1 MKTLLVKPYNLTD
14 HIQPS
19 LGLGYLAGA
28 IRSRGDVRI
37 LDCIKENIK
46 IGQFKNALKSYNPDF
61 VGFQC
66 YTFDMDF
73 IREALCE
80 CRSYRRGIITAIG
93 GPHPSALPRESFEY
107 FNDSLDF
114 IFVGEAE
121 RALPL
126 LLDKLSGSSSA
137 GISGIPGL
145 AFRDDGTIKINQRE
159 FVDDLDTLGMPAWDL
174 IRPEEYPESQ
184 HGAFFKK
191 FPIAPI
197 MLTRGCPFACTFCAG
212 HIVSGRRIRKH
223 SPDFIINQIKYL
235 YDRHK
240 IREFHI
246 IDDNFI
252 FDKVYA
258 KEFLRK
264 LIDLDLDISWATPNG
279 VRIDSLDE
287 ELLKLMKESG
297 LYLISLGI
305 ESGSDRVLSLMKK
318 NITINKIRGGIKLIH
333 RFGIDIAG
341 FFIIGF
347 PGETVED
354 IKKTIRFSLDL
365 GLIRANYFTY
375 LPFPG
380 TESYSGL
387 VSSGEINKVN
397 WDRFYFMSAPYSHKG
412 ISNKQLK
419 SLQRSAFLKF
429 YIRPRIILKNLSGI
443 KSFRHFGF
451 LLKRFFHWII
461 MK

>member
-1 MKTLLVKPYNLTD
+1 MKVLLVKPYNLTD

-19 LGLGYLAGA
+19 LGLGYLANA
-28 IRSRGDVRI
+28 LRDRGDVRI
-37 LDCIKENIK
+37 LDCIKDNVK
-46 IGQFKNALKSYNPDF
+46 IEKFKKILEGYGPDI

-66 YTFDMDF
+66 YTFDLNF
-73 IREALCE
+73 IKEALAE
-80 CRSYRRGIITAIG
+80 CRRFKKGMVTVIG
-93 GPHPSALPRESFEY
+93 GPHPSALPRESFKY
-107 FNDSLDF
+107 FGDALDF

-121 RALPL
+121 RGLPL
-126 LLDKLSGSSSA
+126 LLERLNGSPCADLSD
-137 GISGIPGL
+137 IPGL
-145 AFRDDGTIKINQRE
+145 AWRGNGGIKINPQG
-159 FVDDLDTLGMPAWDL
+159 FVQDLDGLGMPAWDL

-184 HGAFFKK
+184 HGAFFEK

-197 MLTRGCPFACTFCAG
+197 MLTRGCPFPCTFCAG
-212 HIVSGRRIRKH
+212 HIVSGRQIRRH

-258 KEFLRK
+258 KGFLKK
-264 LIDLDLDISWATPNG
+264 LIDLNLDISWATPNG

-287 ELLKLMKESG
+287 ELLSLMKASG

-305 ESGSDRVLSLMKK
+305 ESGSDRVLNLMKK
-318 NITINKIRGGIKLIH
+318 NVTIKKIREGIELIN

-347 PGETVED
+347 PGETRED
-354 IKKTIRFSLDL
+354 INNTIRFSLDL

-380 TESYSGL
+380 TESYKEL
-387 VSSGEINKVN
+387 VSRGEIDKVN
-397 WDRFYFMSAPYSHKG
+397 WDRFYFMSAPYSQSG
-412 ISNKQLK
+412 LSNKQLK
-419 SLQRSAFLKF
+419 ALQRLAFLKF
-429 YIRPRIILKNLSGI
+429 YARPRIILKNALGI
-443 KSFRHFGF
+443 KSLKHFGF

-461 MK
+461 MN